1 VDFLKSN
8 VKIYISLCSIIML
21 GLLGACIREP
31 IDPVIKI
38 KTDVVELEFW
48 YGLSGHLGETMKEF
62 IDEYNQHQ
70 SQVRVVGVAQ
80 GNYEETAQV
89 LRAAI
94 VRRKPPAVVLLE
106 DQRMQ
111 FFANVGALSPLDSFI
126 NSDPDFHKDDF
137 VDSFIQQGQF
147 MGNTYALPAY
157 GTTQVFYYRK
167 DLFTLAGLNS
177 DALDTW
183 EGLAEAANKLTRKN
197 GQEVLVYGWEP
208 IQGPGNLID
217 AAISRGGKFL
227 SDDGKTVSID
237 GRAWIEAWEYFR
249 RAIHEQKT
257 MKVNYGGKGWEYW
270 YATIHDVMQGRAA
283 GYTGSSGD
291 QGELDFS
298 IIDAYIQPSW
308 EGYAGYPR
316 AVAHA
321 HAFCIPLDVP
331 QVQKEAAFSWIKYMT
346 SSEIT
351 AQWSIKTGYL
361 PVRNS
366 AMATDIYRLFAKEN
380 PQILVPYNQAKLAT
394 KVFYDPTGGKIYDAL
409 KIAAEKVEIQNI
421 PSEMALKEAKETS
434 QRELDK
440 VLAGGDPH

>member
-1 VDFLKSN
+1 MNFLKLN
-8 VKIYISLCSIIML
+8 LRFYIILCLVIML
-21 GLLGACIREP
+21 GLLSACIREP
-31 IDPVIKI
+31 IDGLNHT
-38 KTDVVELEFW
+38 KTDVVEIDFW

-62 IDEYNQHQ
+62 IDEYNQQQ
-70 SQVRVVGVAQ
+70 SKVRVVGVAQ
-80 GNYEETAQV
+80 GNYEKTAQA

-111 FFANVGALSPLDSFI
+111 FFANVGALSPLDSLI
-126 NSDPDFHKDDF
+126 NLNADFHKEDF
-137 VDSFIQQGQF
+137 VDSFLQQGQF
-147 MGNTYALPAY
+147 KGNTYALPAY
-157 GTTQVFYYRK
+157 GTTQVLYYRK
-167 DLFTLAGLNS
+167 DLFTIAGIKP
-177 DALDTW
+177 DTLDTW
-183 EGLAEAANKLTRKN
+183 EGLAKAAKKLTMKN

-208 IQGPGNLID
+208 IQGPENLID

-227 SDDGKTVSID
+227 SADGKTVTID

-249 RAIHEQKT
+249 RAIHEEKT
-257 MKVNYGGKGWEYW
+257 MKVNYGGEGWEYW
-270 YATIHDVMQGRAA
+270 YATIHDVIQGRAA

-298 IIDAYIQPSW
+298 IIEAHMQPSW
-308 EGYAGYPR
+308 EGYVGYPR

-321 HAFCIPLDVP
+321 RALCIPQDVL
-331 QVQKEAAFSWIKYMT
+331 QVQKEAAFEWIKYMT

-366 AMATDIYRLFAKEN
+366 AMTTDSYQKFAEEN
-380 PQILVPYNQAKLAT
+380 PQIMVPYNQTKLAT
-394 KVFYDPTGGKIYDAL
+394 KVFFDPTGGKIYDAL
-409 KIAAEKVEIQNI
+409 KVAAEKVEIQNV
-421 PSEMALKEAKETS
+421 PSEIALKEAKETS

-440 VLAGGDPH
+440 ALAGGDSL